1 MSKDSKYILWF
12 LVIFIIAYMIFSR
25 FKSAEDSSTY
35 TGITKTQIIYDTIIK
50 TIPSKPIIINKV
62 KTKLVKVKDTVIQT
76 EPFAASIDTIVN
88 TDTIKALY
96 EFPENLMSLRINKKP
111 DSLLLQ
117 RITVFQPVEK
127 KVDWWEKPALFLGG
141 AIIGLTIG
149 VAIK

>member
-1 MSKDSKYILWF
+1 MSKDLKYILLILAILIVAF
-12 LVIFIIAYMIFSR
+12 MIFSK
-25 FKSAEDSSTY
+25 FWGADESSIY

-62 KTKLVKVKDTVIQT
+62 KTKLVKVRDTTIQT

-111 DSLLLQ
+111 DSLLL
-117 RITVFQPVEK
+117 RTITVFQPVEK
-127 KVDWWEKPALFLGG
+127 KVDWWEKPAVFLGG